1 MIASSSETSSADENG
16 RKLDMILS
24 EISKLNSKLSEKIK
38 PRKQG
43 NELPKSDELSVKLI
57 NQLNRCKTIDMNPL
71 IIFLTFPRKNHLFVT
86 YVSHTLLK
94 VALTPLGVL
103 PIISKKTISISLLRY
118 FYEISVI

>member
-43 NELPKSDELSVKLI
+43 NELPKSDEHSVKLI
-57 NQLNRCKTIDMNPL
+57 NQLNHCKTIDMNPL
-71 IIFLTFPRKNHLFVT
+71 IIFHRFPRKNQLFVT

-103 PIISKKTISISLLRY
+103 SIISKKTISISLLRY